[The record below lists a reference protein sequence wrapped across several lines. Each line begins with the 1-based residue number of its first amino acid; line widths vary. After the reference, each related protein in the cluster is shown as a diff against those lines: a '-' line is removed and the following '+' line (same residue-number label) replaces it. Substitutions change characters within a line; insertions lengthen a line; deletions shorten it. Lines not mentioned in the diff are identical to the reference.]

1 MSDSYPHVTNLF
13 AVHSQALLVSVWIIH
28 HRHHH
33 AFIQSLFGHILIDF
47 FWSTPTLQCTLYC
60 WFGGSDCNSWAI
72 IINSLVLTC
81 IHISLVR
88 TIQYT
93 ELLQGSYWMLVYLWN
108 VCRLYRQELDRC
120 QDILDGGSGMLGVRM
135 CTFVYD
141 CHMQLLL
148 LHIYII
154 ILLYTLLRYLCCIV
168 FSWRIIAS
176 TSVQQCTWYTLFRMC
191 TFVLFTSCAELIWRT
206 WLHRASAL
214 SHMYTTDRVYYLHWE
229 VQYTPKWSVRRG
241 PDSDWTGPDFTPLS
255 PFLSGRLVPDHVRTW
270 TIPE

>member
-47 FWSTPTLQCTLYC
+47 FWSTPTLQCILYC

-120 QDILDGGSGMLGVRM
+120 QDILDGGSGMLD
-135 CTFVYD
+135 VYIYMYI
-141 CHMQLLL
+141 CVWLPHAVIAITYIHYNITVHITEIFMLYCFQL
-148 LHIYII
+148 
-154 ILLYTLLRYLCCIV
+154 
-168 FSWRIIAS
+168 
-176 TSVQQCTWYTLFRMC
+176 
-191 TFVLFTSCAELIWRT
+191 
-206 WLHRASAL
+206 
-214 SHMYTTDRVYYLHWE
+214 
-229 VQYTPKWSVRRG
+229 K
-241 PDSDWTGPDFTPLS
+241 
-255 PFLSGRLVPDHVRTW
+255 DHC
-270 TIPE
+270 